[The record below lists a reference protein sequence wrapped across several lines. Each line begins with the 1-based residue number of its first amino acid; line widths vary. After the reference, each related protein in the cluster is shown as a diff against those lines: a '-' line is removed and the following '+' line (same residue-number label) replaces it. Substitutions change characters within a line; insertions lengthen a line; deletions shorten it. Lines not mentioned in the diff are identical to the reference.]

1 MIEGKH
7 KIFLKVI
14 GVDRSNLTPARGPLP
29 VLTSSEIHQRHCVRP
44 QPTYQPFLV
53 LAALTLGFG
62 MGSTWLML
70 IPDGMMELMVVGII
84 PLGLCAAFFRPRE

>member
-1 MIEGKH
+1 
-7 KIFLKVI
+7 LKVAR
-14 GVDRSNLTPARGPLP
+14 VDRGKLTTAQHPLLGSP
-29 VLTSSEIHQRHCVRP
+29 SSEIRQRRFVRP
-44 QPTYQPFLV
+44 HPTQQPVLV

-70 IPDGMMELMVVGII
+70 IPDGMMQLMVVGIM